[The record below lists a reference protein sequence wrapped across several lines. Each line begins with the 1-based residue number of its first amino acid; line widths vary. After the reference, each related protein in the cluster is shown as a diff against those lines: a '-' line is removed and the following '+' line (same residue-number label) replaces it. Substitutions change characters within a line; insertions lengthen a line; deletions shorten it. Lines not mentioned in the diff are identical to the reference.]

1 MRKPRGEILNSC
13 KLFCLQRYLAC
24 VNSQQKRR
32 VLLKPFLNQKHLPYS
47 FTMTT
52 QSAIQSHHSNT
63 YRYLPAT
70 SLPISPEK
78 VASVLKSEWDL
89 FTKGTHAS
97 ALESKRAF
105 SSLPLGVTSSFQH
118 WDPYPISITS
128 ASGAYMTDVD
138 GRQLLDLSMGFG
150 AMLAGHLNPIVVEEI
165 QTSLSQGMLFV
176 TPSPTSTDA
185 AERICKRFGIDQV
198 RFTNSGTESTMYAV
212 RVARSA
218 TEKMGILKIE
228 GGYHGS
234 YDPFVVSSKPAL
246 DLVGD
251 EENPTPVIDANL
263 VPGVIY
269 VVPFNNIESLER
281 MFEKNAKSI
290 ACFIVE
296 PVLENL
302 SIVLPDAGY
311 LERVRELC
319 DQYNVVLIFDEV
331 KTGLTAG
338 AHGASARLGVKPDLI
353 TLAKS
358 IGGGLPLAAFG
369 GKKKYMD
376 FVSNG
381 KMAHFGTFNGN
392 PLAMAGVRAIDRIC
406 TDEALAAAE
415 VLNLQALTRI
425 GDIIDEYQLP
435 AHTVGFGVKGC
446 VTWSTTPVRNYRDY
460 KATDFGV
467 AEAHW
472 LFALNRGIITPPGLD
487 EQWLISLAHGQ
498 TEIDLLVEDFREFA
512 KAIRA

>member
-1 MRKPRGEILNSC
+1 M
-13 KLFCLQRYLAC
+13 
-24 VNSQQKRR
+24 
-32 VLLKPFLNQKHLPYS
+32 YS
-47 FTMTT
+47 SM
-52 QSAIQSHHSNT
+52 QSHHAST
-63 YRYLPAT
+63 FRHIPA
-70 SLPISPEK
+70 SSKPVSPER
-78 VASVLKSEWDL
+78 VAQVLADEWKL
-89 FTKGTHAS
+89 FTKNTAGS
-97 ALESKRAF
+97 AAESERAF
-105 SSLPLGVTSSFQH
+105 ASLPLGVTSSFQH
-118 WDPYPISITS
+118 WDPYPISIAS
-128 ASGAYMTDVD
+128 AKGAWMTDVD
-138 GRQLLDLSMGFG
+138 GRKLLDLSMGFG

-165 QTSLSQGMLFV
+165 QTSLRQGMLFV

-218 TEKMGILKIE
+218 TEKMGILKVE

-234 YDPFVVSSKPAL
+234 YDPFVVSSKPPL
-246 DLVGD
+246 SKIG
-251 EENPTPVIDANL
+251 NPDKPKAYIDSNL
-263 VPGVIY
+263 VPGDIY
-269 VVPFNNIESLER
+269 VVPFNNLEALEK
-281 MFEKNAKSI
+281 MFKKNSKKI

-302 SIVLPDAGY
+302 AIVLPDVGY
-311 LERVRELC
+311 LEGVRALC
-319 DQYNVVLIFDEV
+319 DKYDVVLIFDEV

-338 AHGASARLGVKPDLI
+338 PKGAAARLGVKPDLI

-376 FVSNG
+376 YVSNG

-392 PLAMAGVRAIDRIC
+392 PLAMAGVRAVDRIC
-406 TDEALAAAE
+406 TDEAMAKAE
-415 VLNLQALTRI
+415 AFNMQALDRI
-425 GDIIDEYQLP
+425 SAIIDEFELP

-446 VTWSTTPVRNYRDY
+446 VTWSTTAVRNYRDY
-460 KATDFGV
+460 KATDFGI

-472 LFALNRGIITPPGLD
+472 LFSLNRGIITPPGLD

-498 TEIDLLVEDFREFA
+498 SEIDLLVEDFREFA
-512 KAIRA
+512 IALRG

>member
-1 MRKPRGEILNSC
+1 MLTQSNHKQTFRFVPSTSVPIDQNRVKEILE
-13 KLFCLQRYLAC
+13 R
-24 VNSQQKRR
+24 
-32 VLLKPFLNQKHLPYS
+32 
-47 FTMTT
+47 
-52 QSAIQSHHSNT
+52 
-63 YRYLPAT
+63 
-70 SLPISPEK
+70 
-78 VASVLKSEWDL
+78 EWEL
-89 FTKGTHAS
+89 FTKQTGKS
-97 ALESKRAF
+97 AEESRRSFK
-105 SSLPLGVTSSFQH
+105 SLPLGVTSSFQH
-118 WDPYPISITS
+118 WDPYPISIVS
-128 ASGAYMTDVD
+128 AKGAYMTDVD

-150 AMLAGHLNPIVVEEI
+150 AMFAGHLNPTVIEEI
-165 QTSLSQGMLFV
+165 QTSLKTGMLFV

-185 AERICKRFGIDQV
+185 AQMICNRFKIDQV

-218 TEKMGILKIE
+218 TDKMGILKVE

-246 DLVGD
+246 NKAGD
-251 EENPTPVIDANL
+251 PEEPTAVIDSNL
-263 VPGVIY
+263 VPGDIY
-269 VVPFNNIESLER
+269 VVPYNNIPALEA
-281 MFEKNAKSI
+281 MFEKNASKI
-290 ACFIVE
+290 ACYIVE

-302 SIVLPDAGY
+302 AIILPDEGY

-319 DQYNVVLIFDEV
+319 DEYKVVLIFDEV

-338 AHGASARLGVKPDLI
+338 AHGASVRLGVEPDLI

-358 IGGGLPLAAFG
+358 IGGGVPLAAFG

-376 FVSNG
+376 FVTNG

-392 PLAMAGVRAIDRIC
+392 PLAMAGVRAIDRLC
-406 TDEALAAAE
+406 SDQALADAE
-415 VLNLQALTRI
+415 MLNQQALDRI
-425 GDIIDEYQLP
+425 SAVIDEYQLP

-446 VTWSTTPVRNYRDY
+446 VTWSTQPVRNYRDY

-498 TEIDLLVEDFREFA
+498 TEIDLLVEDFRDFA
-512 KAIRA
+512 KALRA

>member
-1 MRKPRGEILNSC
+1 MNTK
-13 KLFCLQRYLAC
+13 
-24 VNSQQKRR
+24 
-32 VLLKPFLNQKHLPYS
+32 
-47 FTMTT
+47 T
-52 QSAIQSHHSNT
+52 AIQSQHAATH
-63 YRYLPAT
+63 RYVPT
-70 SLPISPEK
+70 SSKPISPEK
-78 VASVLKSEWDL
+78 VASVLSAEWEL
-89 FTKGTHAS
+89 FTKNTKGSAS
-97 ALESKRAF
+97 ESARAHQ
-105 SSLPLGVTSSFQH
+105 SLPLGVTSSFQH
-118 WDPYPISITS
+118 WDPYPISIVS
-128 ASGAYMTDVD
+128 AQGAYMTDVD

-150 AMLAGHLNPIVVEEI
+150 AMLAGHLNPVVIEEV
-165 QTSLSQGMLFV
+165 QAQMQQGMLFV

-218 TEKMGILKIE
+218 TNKLGILKVE

-234 YDPFVVSSKPAL
+234 YDPFVVSAKPPLNKAGRA
-246 DLVGD
+246 DK
-251 EENPTPVIDANL
+251 PTPYVEPNL
-263 VPGVIY
+263 VPGDVH
-269 VVPFNNIESLER
+269 VVPFNNIPALEK
-281 MFEKNAKSI
+281 MFKKNAKKI

-296 PVLENL
+296 PVLENIA
-302 SIVLPDAGY
+302 IVLPDAGY

-338 AHGASARLGVKPDLI
+338 AHGAAMRLGVKPDLI

-376 FVSNG
+376 LVTNG

-406 TDEALAAAE
+406 SDEALATAE
-415 VLNLQALTRI
+415 EFNLQALIRI
-425 GDIIDEYQLP
+425 GDIIDEYELP

-446 VTWSTTPVRNYRDY
+446 VTWSTKPVRNYRDY

-472 LFALNRGIITPPGLD
+472 LFAINRGIITPPGLD

-498 TEIDLLVEDFREFA
+498 TEIDILVEDFRDFA
-512 KAIRA
+512 QAIRS

>member
-1 MRKPRGEILNSC
+1 MYSTM
-13 KLFCLQRYLAC
+13 
-24 VNSQQKRR
+24 
-32 VLLKPFLNQKHLPYS
+32 QKHHASS
-47 FTMTT
+47 FRH
-52 QSAIQSHHSNT
+52 I
-63 YRYLPAT
+63 PAT
-70 SLPISPEK
+70 SKPVSPDR
-78 VASVLKSEWDL
+78 VAQVLADEWAL
-89 FTKGTHAS
+89 FTKNTKAS
-97 ALESKRAF
+97 AAESKRAF
-105 SSLPLGVTSSFQH
+105 ESLPLGVTSSFQH
-118 WDPYPISITS
+118 WDPYPISIAS
-128 ASGAYMTDVD
+128 AEGAWMTDVD
-138 GRQLLDLSMGFG
+138 GRKLLDLSMGFG

-165 QTSLSQGMLFV
+165 EIALRTGMLFV
-176 TPSPTSTDA
+176 TPSPISTDA
-185 AERICKRFGIDQV
+185 AERMCKRFGIDQI

-234 YDPFVVSSKPAL
+234 YDPFVVSSKPPL
-246 DLVGD
+246 DKIG
-251 EENPTPVIDANL
+251 NPEKPKAYIDSNL
-263 VPGVIY
+263 VPGDIY
-269 VVPFNNIESLER
+269 VVPFNNLEALEK
-281 MFEKNAKSI
+281 MFKKNAKKI

-302 SIVLPDAGY
+302 AIVLPDAGY
-311 LERVRELC
+311 LEGVRALC
-319 DQYNVVLIFDEV
+319 DKYNVVLIFDEV

-338 AHGASARLGVKPDLI
+338 ANGAAARLGVKPDLI

-376 FVSNG
+376 YVTNG

-392 PLAMAGVRAIDRIC
+392 PLAMAGIRAIDRIC
-406 TDEALAAAE
+406 TDEAMAKAE
-415 VLNLQALTRI
+415 GLNLQALERI
-425 GDIIDEYQLP
+425 SAIIDEYELP

-460 KATDFGV
+460 KATDFTI

-472 LFALNRGIITPPGLD
+472 LFSLNRGIITPPGLD

-498 TEIDLLVEDFREFA
+498 AEIDLLVEDFREFA
-512 KAIRA
+512 IALRG